1 MAGKLAAQRIWRYET
16 RKSILGQSRK
26 MLHRVSGS
34 RSNTG
39 NQPLSLAQK
48 RARVGVFDGHLRE
61 RQQQYL
67 SQPQS
72 HFLLS
77 LKHQSLFTW
86 ATSIPTILI
95 PPAIFLGLLLSLWTW
110 KCFWIVLLQDKLLYL
125 SWLPPLSR
133 SEKIEDYA
141 REFRGVQWSETFIT
155 SSDGARLA
163 VCEGRLS
170 APVGDRDVKEN
181 KKKKVRVVICYFQGN
196 GGSTPLRLPLLSQV
210 MKSIEESSSSS
221 SFRASG
227 REEPGFEYEYI
238 VAALSY
244 RGYWKSSGRATQ
256 RGIEADAAA
265 FLNWVYDSYRGEY
278 EDLRVVLWGHS
289 LGAAVASSALARHL
303 TSTRTLD
310 FLSATDTSTSINTKP
325 ETPLTGVKEE
335 RIAGLILEA
344 PISSIKDMLIALY
357 PQKWL
362 PYRYLHPFSWNHWDV
377 ARNLEDIAHHQ
388 KHNQQHSQS
397 QGNFPENGPW
407 PWRVPPIL
415 LLSAEN
421 DEVIPLW
428 VADQL
433 EHKGRDLGLDI
444 VRVNVKGAMHIE
456 APLKGVGRA
465 ALVGFIRRIVG
476 DGNVPPRRMYILGTG
491 L

>member
-1 MAGKLAAQRIWRYET
+1 MARKLAAQRVWRYET
-16 RKSILGQSRK
+16 RKYILGHSRRS
-26 MLHRVSGS
+26 LHRVSGT
-34 RSNTG
+34 RSNTS
-39 NQPLSLAQK
+39 NHPLSLAQK
-48 RARVGVFDGHLRE
+48 GVRVGVFDGHLCE
-61 RQQQYL
+61 RQQQHL
-67 SQPQS
+67 LQPQL
-72 HFLLS
+72 HFLTGLRRRD
-77 LKHQSLFTW
+77 LFTW
-86 ATSIPTILI
+86 ATSIPTVLI

-155 SSDGARLA
+155 SSDGTKLA
-163 VCEGRLS
+163 VCEGRLP
-170 APVGDRDVKEN
+170 APFRRDRNAKEN

-196 GGSTPLRLPLLSQV
+196 GGSTPLRLPLLSLV
-210 MKSIEESSSSS
+210 MKSIEKSSSSS
-221 SFRASG
+221 SSHASD
-227 REEPGFEYEYI
+227 RDEVGFEYEYI
-238 VAALSY
+238 IAALSY

-265 FLNWVYDSYRGEY
+265 FLNWVYDAYRSEHD
-278 EDLRVVLWGHS
+278 DLRVILWGHS
-289 LGAAVASSALARHL
+289 LGAAVASSALVRRLASPSPSGSPSATH
-303 TSTRTLD
+303 TSTE
-310 FLSATDTSTSINTKP
+310 TKP
-325 ETPLTGVKEE
+325 ETPLTGAQEE
-335 RIAGLILEA
+335 KIAGLVLEA
-344 PISSIKDMLIALY
+344 PISSIKDMLVALY

-377 ARNLEDIAHHQ
+377 VHNLEQLAQHQ
-388 KHNQQHSQS
+388 KHNQQQN
-397 QGNFPENGPW
+397 QGQGSSPGIGPW
-407 PWRVPPIL
+407 SRRVPPIL

-433 EHKGRDLGLDI
+433 EHRGRDFGLEI

-456 APLKGVGRA
+456 APLKGDGRA

-476 DGNVPPRRMYILGTG
+476 DGNVSPRPGQ
-491 L
+491 